1 MAAHARLKNEFTED
15 EKYHN
20 IMSWLNFITLM
31 NTRASYITG
40 TVTSPVLCTTF
51 RSGHIAYNWEQG
63 TATECL
69 GSEGWHYMQCFLQ
82 CEFGHL
88 YTLFNT
94 LKEF

>member
-1 MAAHARLKNEFTED
+1 MVNDYEQDCTSLCCHAREGQGILTLGSSEEPL
-15 EKYHN
+15 
-20 IMSWLNFITLM
+20 WLC
-31 NTRASYITG
+31 RTG
-40 TVTSPVLCTTF
+40 AGACEYS
-51 RSGHIAYNWEQG
+51 WEQG

-69 GSEGWHYMQCFLQ
+69 GSEGWRYMQCFLQ